1 MTPAALV
8 EHCEAT
14 LEPLEAEVNRAWWD
28 ANTDASDEHQL
39 RRAAAELAMSDAL
52 ADPETFEAIRAARS
66 DGTLEAETARML
78 ALLEQ
83 AYAPNQ
89 ADPDLRRR
97 IVELQSSIDARF
109 ARHRGTIGAET
120 VDENAILDVLRT
132 SDDVAYRQAAW
143 EASKSVGPVVADDVR
158 ELARL
163 RNEAA
168 RSLGYRDYFAMALAT
183 TEFDEGRLLATLDA
197 VDAAT
202 ASEYRTLKATLDEQR
217 AARFGVAVDALR
229 PWHYDDP
236 FLQETP
242 VDIGVDLDDCF
253 AGADLRALTVRTYDS
268 MGIDVEGVVARSD
281 LLPRPGKVQHAF
293 CIDVDR
299 RGDVR
304 VLCNIA
310 PNERWA
316 ETMLHEFGHAA
327 YFCGVSDRLP
337 WLLRTMHMAATE
349 GVALRCGRLIHEPE
363 WLHKIAGLAAAQ
375 VTELAPRLHAA
386 RRAHLLLFARWTL
399 VMTNF
404 ERRLYADPDGAL
416 DALWWDLVERFQL
429 VHRPDGRD
437 APDWAAKIHI
447 AVAPVYYQNYLYGE
461 LIASQLTHAFGPLVD
476 DPDAARALVARF
488 FAPGALPRWDH
499 LMETATGSALS
510 PEVLVHDL
518 GS

>member
-1 MTPAALV
+1 MTPTALV
-8 EHCEAT
+8 EHCQAT
-14 LEPLEAEVNRAWWD
+14 LEPLEAEVNRAWWN
-28 ANTDASDEHQL
+28 ANTDASNEHQR
-39 RRAAAELAMSDAL
+39 RRAVAELAMSDAL
-52 ADPETFEAIRAARS
+52 ADTETFVAIRSARS
-66 DGTLEAETARML
+66 DRALETKPARML

-83 AYAPNQ
+83 AYTPHQ

-109 ARHRGTIGAET
+109 ARHRGTIGNEA

-132 SDDVAYRQAAW
+132 STDVAHRQAAW
-143 EASKSVGPVVADDVR
+143 DASKSVGPVVAADVR

-163 RNEAA
+163 RNEVA

-183 TEFDEGRLLATLDA
+183 TEYDEGRLLATLDA

-202 ASEYRTLKATLDEQR
+202 TSEYRHLKATLDEQR
-217 AARFGVAVDALR
+217 AARFDVAVDALR

-242 VDIGVDLDDCF
+242 IDIGVDLDDCF
-253 AGADLRALTVRTYDS
+253 AGADLQELTARTYAS
-268 MGIDVEGVVARSD
+268 VGIDVGGVLGCSD

-327 YFCGVSDRLP
+327 YFCGVSDELP
-337 WLLRTMHMAATE
+337 WLLRTMHMALTE

-363 WLHKIAGLAAAQ
+363 WLHKIAGLHSTQ
-375 VTELAPRLHAA
+375 VAELAPRLRAA

-404 ERRLYADPDGAL
+404 ERRLYANPDGAL
-416 DALWWDLVERFQL
+416 DELWWDLVERFQL
-429 VHRPDGRD
+429 VHRPDSRD

-476 DPDAARALVARF
+476 DPDAGRALVAQF
-488 FAPGALPRWDH
+488 FAPGATPRWDR
-499 LMETATGSALS
+499 LIETATGSALS
-510 PEVLVHDL
+510 PNVLVHDL
-518 GS
+518 AS